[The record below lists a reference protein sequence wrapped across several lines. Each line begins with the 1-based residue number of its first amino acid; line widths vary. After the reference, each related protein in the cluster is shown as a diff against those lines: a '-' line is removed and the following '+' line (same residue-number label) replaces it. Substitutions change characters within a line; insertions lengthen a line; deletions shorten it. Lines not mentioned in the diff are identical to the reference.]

1 MKVNQEQAYVLHTR
15 PYRETSLLVEL
26 FTRSHGRVSLVANG
40 VRGRKNSTPPRQFV
54 ACLVSWVGRGPLFTL
69 TDCELA
75 PDMGLSG
82 DRLACGFYVNELLMR
97 MTQPLDVHD
106 YLYET
111 YAETLTALGGTASMS
126 GALRKFEAAL
136 LQECG
141 YLPDFT
147 CDAETAEPLDPNRL
161 YELQLERGFV
171 PARKG
176 QTAHERAWHGAT
188 LTSIYTGDF
197 RDRDVREAAR
207 QIFQATLRPHL
218 GDRPLASRELL
229 RPGSSARLLRS

>member
-1 MKVNQEQAYVLHTR
+1 M
-15 PYRETSLLVEL
+15 EL
-26 FTRSHGRVSLVANG
+26 FTRQYGRVTLVANG

-75 PDMGLSG
+75 PGLGLSG

-111 YAETLTALGGTASMS
+111 YSATLKQLAEAGPMS
-126 GALRKFEAAL
+126 VALRRFESAL

-141 YLPDFT
+141 YLPDLS
-147 CDAETAEPLDPNRL
+147 CDGATGEALAPEGF

-171 PARKG
+171 ATHDSSDRHDKS
-176 QTAHERAWHGAT
+176 WSGAT

-197 RDRDVREAAR
+197 RSRQVREAAR
-207 QIFQATLRPHL
+207 QIFQAALRPHL

-229 RPGSSARLLRS
+229 RPASSARALRS

>member
-1 MKVNQEQAYVLHTR
+1 MKVNQVPAYVLHTR
-15 PYRETSLLVEL
+15 PYKETSLLVEL
-26 FTRSHGRVSLVANG
+26 FTRQYGRVTLVANG

-75 PDMGLSG
+75 PSMGLTG

-106 YLYET
+106 YLYEI
-111 YAETLTALGGTASMS
+111 YAGTVEALAGDGPMS
-126 GALRKFEAAL
+126 VALRKFESAL

-141 YLPDFT
+141 YLPDLT
-147 CDAETAEPLDPNRL
+147 CNGETGEPLEPDL
-161 YELQLERGFV
+161 CYEFRTERGFV
-171 PARKG
+171 PSQRLSG
-176 QTAHERAWHGAT
+176 DTVWYGAT
-188 LTSIYTGDF
+188 LTSIYIGDF
-197 RDRDVREAAR
+197 RARKVREAAR
-207 QIFQATLRPHL
+207 KIFQAALRPHL

-229 RPGSSARLLRS
+229 RPVSSGRVLGS